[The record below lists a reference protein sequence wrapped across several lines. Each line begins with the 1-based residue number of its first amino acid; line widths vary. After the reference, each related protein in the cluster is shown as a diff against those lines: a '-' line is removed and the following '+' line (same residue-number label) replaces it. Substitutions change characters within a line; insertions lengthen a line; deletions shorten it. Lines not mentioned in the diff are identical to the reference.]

1 MIGKHSYPKQHPKLL
16 FSSGDQQLESSQELQ
31 ACISSSVASS
41 GFYSG
46 HSERD
51 DPSPPHMGG
60 SAPASFEFQVRS
72 DAVLDTDSTSL
83 LDSNISGKVGSDMCV
98 CVGGGGAHVGRKT

>member
-1 MIGKHSYPKQHPKLL
+1 
-16 FSSGDQQLESSQELQ
+16 
-31 ACISSSVASS
+31 
-41 GFYSG
+41 
-46 HSERD
+46 
-51 DPSPPHMGG
+51 MGG